1 MVGQPKTLPLKIQTF
16 PQRVTQA
23 NDNKQLLM
31 LWFHVRLNSRG
42 GEAIGQVA
50 HYPHQ
55 LPG

>member
-42 GEAIGQVA
+42 REAIGQVA

-55 LPG
+55 LPR